1 MKKTAVVGMIMIFSI
16 ALDLYCHGNTGL
28 QYLQSSQY
36 KKAYEVFK
44 KNSYVDHAEDQFYLG
59 AMFSEGIYVKKD
71 IDRALYWI
79 SKSAENDFPAA
90 QYIYALYLFDGKYI
104 PVDYQNGEFW
114 LRKAATNN
122 YSDAQ
127 NTLAVFLYYG
137 IYIKQNK
144 KEAIYWLK
152 KAYQNGNR
160 AAAISVAKLYI
171 YGSDFIKQD
180 KKKGFEI
187 LRNES
192 LKRPRNVEA
201 CFYLGVHLIFGIYI
215 KKNIAAGTA
224 CIDYAVA
231 QGYPPAYLVKGICQ
245 MLGYGYKKNHPEGT
259 LNMIHF
265 FFCNSR
271 GGRQKIK

>member
-1 MKKTAVVGMIMIFSI
+1 MKKTAIVGMIMIFSI
-16 ALDLYCHGNTGL
+16 ALDLYCHENTGL

-79 SKSAENDFPAA
+79 SKSAENGFPAA

-127 NTLAVFLYYG
+127 NTLAVFCIMG
-137 IYIKQNK
+137 YI
-144 KEAIYWLK
+144 
-152 KAYQNGNR
+152 
-160 AAAISVAKLYI
+160 
-171 YGSDFIKQD
+171 
-180 KKKGFEI
+180 
-187 LRNES
+187 
-192 LKRPRNVEA
+192 
-201 CFYLGVHLIFGIYI
+201 
-215 KKNIAAGTA
+215 
-224 CIDYAVA
+224 
-231 QGYPPAYLVKGICQ
+231 
-245 MLGYGYKKNHPEGT
+245 
-259 LNMIHF
+259 
-265 FFCNSR
+265 
-271 GGRQKIK
+271 